1 MPWLAWKKAIVNLP
15 IRLKENL
22 KRISGNSLTPLGA
35 QNKEIGA
42 ATQMLVTGD
51 ILRLRHRLPQ
61 GFFFKNWEGFDNR
74 AEVLITAVAVVVH
87 HSYLQE
93 NDYYQKTDG
102 VLGTRLQKRP

>member
-35 QNKEIGA
+35 HKEIGA

-51 ILRLRHRLPQ
+51 ILRLRRRLPQ
-61 GFFFKNWEGFDNR
+61 GFFFKNWESFDNR
-74 AEVLITAVAVVVH
+74 AEVLITAVAVVV
-87 HSYLQE
+87 S
-93 NDYYQKTDG
+93 
-102 VLGTRLQKRP
+102 